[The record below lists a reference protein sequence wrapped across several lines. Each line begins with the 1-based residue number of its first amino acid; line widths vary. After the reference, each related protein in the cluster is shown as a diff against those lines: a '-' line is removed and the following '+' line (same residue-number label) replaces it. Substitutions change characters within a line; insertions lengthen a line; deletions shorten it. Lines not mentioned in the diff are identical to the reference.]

1 MRGGLLVLLLAFC
14 GLAAAAHVT
23 DRLVIGLYE
32 TPALQGEPQRLLA
45 SGTPIE
51 VLVRRADKAQ
61 VRLGDGTTG
70 WIEAR
75 YVSEEKP
82 AAMQLL
88 EARAEIRRLR
98 QRLARATPG
107 EAQAADAPLPSAAGV
122 RAGIEL
128 ARARERIAE
137 LEQALAELPSLRAAA
152 AERDRL
158 ARRLQQVRELLGV
171 DAAEKA
177 GPFPELHRGVVS
189 SWGLAGL
196 LVLGGFVAGVV
207 LVKLRLR
214 RRYGGLRL

>member
-1 MRGGLLVLLLAFC
+1 MRGSMLVLLLVLC

-32 TPALQGEPQRLLA
+32 TPALEGEPQRLLA

-51 VLVRRADKAQ
+51 VLARRADKAQ
-61 VRLGDGTTG
+61 VRLGDGATG

-137 LEQALAELPSLRAAA
+137 LERALAELPSLRAAA

-158 ARRLQQVRELLGV
+158 ARRLQQVRDLLGV
-171 DAAEKA
+171 DAAERVGA
-177 GPFPELHRGVVS
+177 SPEPRSDVIYF
-189 SWGLAGL
+189 WGLAGL
-196 LVLGGFVAGVV
+196 LMLAGFVAGVA

>member
-1 MRGGLLVLLLAFC
+1 MAVSLVAAAGRRVRRGLLVLLLALC

-51 VLVRRADKAQ
+51 VLARRAGKAQ

-98 QRLARATPG
+98 QRLA
-107 EAQAADAPLPSAAGV
+107 GV

-152 AERDRL
+152 AERDEL
-158 ARRLQQVRELLGV
+158 ARRLQQVRDLLGAE
-171 DAAEKA
+171 AAE
-177 GPFPELHRGVVS
+177 GVAS
-189 SWGLAGL
+189 SPASRSGADYSWSLAGL
-196 LVLGGFVAGVV
+196 LMLAGFVAGVA

-214 RRYGGLRL
+214 RRYRGLRL

>member
-1 MRGGLLVLLLAFC
+1 MRRGLLVLLLALC

-51 VLVRRADKAQ
+51 VLARRAGKAQ

-98 QRLARATPG
+98 QRLAGVTPG
-107 EAQAADAPLPSAAGV
+107 AEKAADAPLPSAAGV

-152 AERDRL
+152 AERDEL
-158 ARRLQQVRELLGV
+158 ARRLQQVRDLLGAE
-171 DAAEKA
+171 AAEGGA
-177 GPFPELHRGVVS
+177 S
-189 SWGLAGL
+189 SPASRSGADYSWSLAGL
-196 LVLGGFVAGVV
+196 LMLAGFVAGVA

-214 RRYGGLRL
+214 RRYRGLRL

>member
-1 MRGGLLVLLLAFC
+1 MRRGLLVLLLALC

-51 VLVRRADKAQ
+51 VLARRAGKAQ

-98 QRLARATPG
+98 QRLARVTPG

-128 ARARERIAE
+128 AKARERIAE

-158 ARRLQQVRELLGV
+158 ARRLQQVRDLLGAN
-171 DAAEKA
+171 AAERLGA
-177 GPFPELHRGVVS
+177 SPAPRSGDVYP
-189 SWGLAGL
+189 W
-196 LVLGGFVAGVV
+196 VLGVGLMLVGFVAGAV

>member
-1 MRGGLLVLLLAFC
+1 MRRGLLVLLLALC

-51 VLVRRADKAQ
+51 VLARRAGKAQ

-98 QRLARATPG
+98 QRLA
-107 EAQAADAPLPSAAGV
+107 GV

-152 AERDRL
+152 AERDEL
-158 ARRLQQVRELLGV
+158 ARRLQQVRDLLGAE
-171 DAAEKA
+171 AAE
-177 GPFPELHRGVVS
+177 GVAS
-189 SWGLAGL
+189 SPASRSGADYSWSLAGL
-196 LVLGGFVAGVV
+196 LMLAGFVAGVA

-214 RRYGGLRL
+214 RRYRGLRL